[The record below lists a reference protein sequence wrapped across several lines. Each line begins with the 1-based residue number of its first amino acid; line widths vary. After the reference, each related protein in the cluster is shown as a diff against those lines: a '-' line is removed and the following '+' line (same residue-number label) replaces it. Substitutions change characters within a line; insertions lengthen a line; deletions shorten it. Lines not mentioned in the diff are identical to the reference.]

1 MSRRYIIVQNPPLET
16 FRRAAQIAGL
26 SHAVTFPPEGNF
38 PYQEAWSLPGRA
50 AVLQFVFE
58 RPLDLCYFF
67 VEGDPT
73 AVALVMSHMVQ
84 EVAYLS
90 LDAVM
95 THAAA
100 AVDGDARVRGCN
112 ALAVLESDFTPEIF
126 ELLCER
132 AADGDE
138 TVRTAAVRALG
149 YLRWE
154 QARPLFEAR
163 MSDESR
169 FVREAAR
176 LSLGDLALP
185 PPAAT

>member
-16 FRRAAQIAGL
+16 FRRAAEVAGL
-26 SHAVTFPPEGNF
+26 SHVVTFPPQGTY
-38 PYQEAWSLPGRA
+38 PYQEAWALPARA
-50 AVLQFVFE
+50 ALMRFVFE

-73 AVALVMSHMVQ
+73 AVARVMSHMVQ
-84 EVAYLS
+84 EVAYLT
-90 LDAVM
+90 LDEVM
-95 THAAA
+95 AHATTAA
-100 AVDGDARVRGCN
+100 DVDARVRGCN
-112 ALAVLESDFTPEIF
+112 ALAVTESDFTPEIF
-126 ELLCER
+126 ELLSLR
-132 AADGDE
+132 AADDNE

-163 MSDESR
+163 LADENP
-169 FVREAAR
+169 FVREVAR

-185 PPAAT
+185 RPAAT

>member
-26 SHAVTFPPEGNF
+26 THAVTFTPEGTH

-67 VEGDPT
+67 VDGDPT
-73 AVALVMSHMVQ
+73 AVARVMSHMVQ
-84 EVAYLS
+84 EVAYLT

-95 THAAA
+95 SHATN
-100 AVDGDARVRGCN
+100 AVDVDARVRGCN
-112 ALAVLESDFTPEIF
+112 ALAVTEPDFTPEIF
-126 ELLCER
+126 ELLSLR
-132 AADGDE
+132 AADDHE

-163 MSDESR
+163 LADENP
-169 FVREAAR
+169 FVREVAR

-185 PPAAT
+185 RPAAT